1 MDRDTVSAITH
12 GDLPLANPLAPRD
25 LDAAIAALKLPPGAT
40 AIDVGCGNGE
50 VLARVKAAHH
60 CTTMGIE
67 PSERW
72 AAQAHD
78 RVDIVHTAPLEEVA
92 PVEGA
97 WDLAICIA
105 SSHAFGNWQDGLRG
119 LRRLAKPGGVA
130 LVGEGF
136 WRREPSAS
144 YLEALGGA
152 TADELPDHDG
162 LLDGARAA
170 RLDRRRRARRLGR
183 RLGDLRGGA
192 DRQRR
197 AAPRGRRTRPSCAPG
212 STRARARWE
221 HPDGRDTMG
230 FSLLTLRAA

>member
-12 GDLPLANPLAPRD
+12 GDLPLANPLAPGD
-25 LDAAIAALKLPPGAT
+25 LDAAIAELTLPPGAT

-67 PSERW
+67 PSARW
-72 AAQAHD
+72 ADMAHD
-78 RVDIVHTAPLEEVA
+78 RVDIVHTAPLEQVA

-119 LRRLAKPGGVA
+119 LRRLVKAGGVG

-144 YLEALGGA
+144 YLGTLGGA

-162 LLDGARAA
+162 LLDGVRAA
-170 RLDRRRRARRLGR
+170 GWTVVAERVASDEDWTTYEEALIANGERHLEAEDAPE
-183 RLGDLRGGA
+183 LRGWVE
-192 DRQRR
+192 
-197 AAPRGRRTRPSCAPG
+197 
-212 STRARARWE
+212 RARARWD
-221 HPDGRDTMG
+221 HPDGHDTMG